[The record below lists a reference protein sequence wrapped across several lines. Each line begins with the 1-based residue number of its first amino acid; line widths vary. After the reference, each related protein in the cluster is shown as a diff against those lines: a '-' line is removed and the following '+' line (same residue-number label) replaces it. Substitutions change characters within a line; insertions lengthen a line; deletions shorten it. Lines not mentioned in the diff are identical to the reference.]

1 MRQTLTIATLL
12 FTLGLAACADHS
24 SGLISF
30 DSPSQPPVG
39 PGDQGAI
46 DPGTGGATT
55 GGGTGGNTGGNTG
68 GGTTGG
74 GGGSPPSGSPVPEPG
89 TMLLVG
95 TGLAGAALLRRRRR
109 DVVVEG

>member
-24 SGLISF
+24 SGMISF

-39 PGDQGAI
+39 PGDQGAL

-55 GGGTGGNTGGNTG
+55 GGNPGGNTG
-68 GGTTGG
+68 GGNNGG
-74 GGGSPPSGSPVPEPG
+74 GNTGGGSPPSGSPVPEPG

-109 DVVVEG
+109 NVVVEG